1 MSLRDQLRGR
11 SLPTEVVRLPTDP
24 GEYSRRDRAL
34 SAARWALD
42 EARASGRPDTA
53 GLRARIADA
62 QAALDAC
69 PVFEVTLRTLPP
81 PEWEALVELHPATE
95 EQQARGMQWSAAT
108 FRPALLAACVVP
120 PEDEPEPLTAE
131 YWERVV
137 KDGEL
142 AAGEYN
148 TLCNAAVQL
157 NLRAPLSAVGK
168 ES

>member
-11 SLPTEVVRLPTDP
+11 SLPTEVVRLPRDSA
-24 GEYSRRDRAL
+24 EYARRERAL
-34 SAARWALD
+34 TAAQWMLD
-42 EARASGRPDTA
+42 EARGRGVDTA
-53 GLRARIADA
+53 GLRARTADA
-62 QAALDAC
+62 QTALDAC
-69 PVFEVTLRTLPP
+69 PVIEVTLRALPA
-81 PEWEALVELHPATE
+81 PEWEALVELHPATD
-95 EQQARGMQWSAAT
+95 EQQSRGMQWNAAT

-131 YWERVV
+131 YWVQVV

-148 TLCNAAVQL
+148 TLCNAAVTL
-157 NLRAPLSAVGK
+157 NLRGPASAVGK

>member
-1 MSLRDQLRGR
+1 MSLREQLRGR
-11 SLPTEVVRLPTDP
+11 SLPTEVVRIPTDP
-24 GEYSRRDRAL
+24 GEYARCERAL
-34 SAARWALD
+34 AGAQWALD
-42 EARASGRPDTA
+42 EARASGGLDTA
-53 GLRARIADA
+53 GLRARVGGA
-62 QAALDAC
+62 QAALDAL
-69 PVFEVTLRTLPP
+69 PVIEVTLRTLPP

-95 EQQARGMQWSAAT
+95 EQQARGMQWNATT
-108 FRPALLAACVVP
+108 FRSALLAACVVP
-120 PEDEPEPLTAE
+120 AEGDEPLTADD
-131 YWERVV
+131 WEQVV

>member
-11 SLPTEVVRLPTDP
+11 ALPTEIVRLPVD
-24 GEYSRRDRAL
+24 
-34 SAARWALD
+34 SAAYARCDQALAVAQWALD
-42 EARASGRPDTA
+42 EARGRGLDTG
-53 GLRARIADA
+53 GLRARVADA
-62 QAALDAC
+62 QAALEAC
-69 PVFEVTLRTLPP
+69 PVIAVTLRALLA

-95 EQQARGMQWSAAT
+95 EQQGRGMQWNPAT

-120 PEDEPEPLTAE
+120 PEDEPEPLDAE

-148 TLCNAAVQL
+148 TLVNAAVQL

-168 ES
+168 GF